1 VKFPNI
7 RGPHAQDICYATENR
22 QLAVKNVAEQADL
35 VLVVGSPNSSNSNR
49 LVEVAGNLGT
59 NSFLIDTC
67 RDIDEKW
74 LEGANTVA
82 LTAGASAPEILVQE
96 VMAFLGKKGYSNVRE
111 VEVMPEHVRF
121 ALPPEIVAAIGAAPD
136 RRAE

>member
-1 VKFPNI
+1 M
-7 RGPHAQDICYATENR
+7 
-22 QLAVKNVAEQADL
+22 
-35 VLVVGSPNSSNSNR
+35 
-49 LVEVAGNLGT
+49 
-59 NSFLIDTC
+59 
-67 RDIDEKW
+67 
-74 LEGANTVA
+74 A

-136 RRAE
+136 PRVE